1 MMCKE
6 RIETMDLFT
15 EKIVGFTKKKMN
27 NSKNKNDK
35 DDWLLEPSFKAII
48 MLILKC
54 QHYVSAT

>member
-1 MMCKE
+1 
-6 RIETMDLFT
+6 MDYFT

-35 DDWLLEPSFKAII
+35 DDWFLEPSFKAII